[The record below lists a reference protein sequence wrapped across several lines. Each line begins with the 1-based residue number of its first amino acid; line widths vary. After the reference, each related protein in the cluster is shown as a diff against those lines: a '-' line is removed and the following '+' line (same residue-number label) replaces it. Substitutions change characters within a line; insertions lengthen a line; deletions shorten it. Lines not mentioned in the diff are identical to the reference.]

1 MLYKDVKLEE
11 RSDKEPKFDPKNKTD
26 RKILLTV
33 IISCVVLI
41 GLIVGLIIIYYK
53 FFYGG
58 DASTS
63 SIISESLSS
72 LL

>member
-11 RSDKEPKFDPKNKTD
+11 RGERDPKFNPKNKTD

-33 IISCVVLI
+33 IISCAILI
-41 GLIVGLIIIYYK
+41 ALIAGLIVIYYR

-58 DASTS
+58 NADTS
-63 SIISESLSS
+63 SAISS
-72 LL
+72 LLSIL